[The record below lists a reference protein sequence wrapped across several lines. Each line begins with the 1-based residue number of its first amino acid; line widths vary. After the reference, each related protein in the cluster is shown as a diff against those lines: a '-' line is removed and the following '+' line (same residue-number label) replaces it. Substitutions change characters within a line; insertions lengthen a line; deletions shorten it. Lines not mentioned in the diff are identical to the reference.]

1 MINDLL
7 RQNKNNERKTRNTK
21 PKPIAIIVRAL
32 RALTLRAISLAL
44 VLDRYQGKAPWPAVL
59 AALLCSVIG
68 GYLVTRLA
76 HVRELAIAAL
86 AGLLMLLVGAV
97 ATRLAPSISPPDNLL
112 MLIWT
117 GGGALGSWLT
127 RVRLSWIGREYERLR
142 QRYYCIHHSRIGRRM
157 TVITKMLKENKMK
170 GGKTMKAA
178 LLSALMTMALLALV
192 SCTTSPEPTP
202 EAAELHLKVGVN
214 MDVNGEVV
222 LRFGV
227 HNKGPADFPGDKD
240 FVGKWELTDEAG
252 TLRAS
257 GSLTTT
263 GLLGSGKTAF
273 PAEWKGELVPGAYT
287 LTWSAADYGLTVVG
301 FTVVERNRKLSI
313 GEQVTQV
320 FDDYDPQDLPAEGEK
335 VYPLA
340 VSPGEWLEYEIV
352 SACNFTLRSSIQVGD
367 RIRYEIIDTKTGQ
380 KVSLDGKIVILHEV
394 PICDLYVNGEKVA
407 EQVEQGIL
415 FPADVQ
421 FWNDYQAI
429 EVNWEKEASKM
440 GRAYESEIRIES
452 DRILFEYSLD
462 ITSWTR
468 ISTDR
473 GTGIVLDLERVV
485 DMQGNQVSYHF
496 VLADTSVMGV
506 RL

>member
-1 MINDLL
+1 MY
-7 RQNKNNERKTRNTK
+7 TK

-32 RALTLRAISLAL
+32 RALTLRAITLAL

-76 HVRELAIAAL
+76 HVRELAIGAL

-112 MLIWT
+112 ILIWT
-117 GGGALGSWLT
+117 GGGALGGWLT

-142 QRYYCIHHSRIGRRM
+142 QRCYCIHHSHIGKRM
-157 TVITKMLKENKMK
+157 TMITKMFKGNKMK
-170 GGKTMKAA
+170 RGKTMR
-178 LLSALMTMALLALV
+178 LIVIPCALV
-192 SCTTSPEPTP
+192 LVLTASLLVGCSSQSNTSETLQVNIVEHTNDCFGSEEESTT
-202 EAAELHLKVGVN
+202 AIWDDN
-214 MDVNGEVV
+214 DI
-222 LRFGV
+222 
-227 HNKGPADFPGDKD
+227 
-240 FVGKWELTDEAG
+240 
-252 TLRAS
+252 
-257 GSLTTT
+257 
-263 GLLGSGKTAF
+263 
-273 PAEWKGELVPGAYT
+273 LVT
-287 LTWSAADYGLTVVG
+287 TVVK
-301 FTVVERNRKLSI
+301 TSVPCYAVKSIEAKQVESHIVVDISFERGEGICIECVGSQKLSYRI
-313 GEQVTQV
+313 LSPSVEVTNLDVDIDIDGQKVKQTATVAASEQV
-320 FDDYDPQDLPAEGEK
+320 YA
-335 VYPLA
+335 LA

-352 SACNFTLRSSIQVGD
+352 SARNFTLRSSIQVGG
-367 RIRYEIIDTKTGQ
+367 RIRYEIVDTKTGQ

-421 FWNDYQAI
+421 FWRDYEAI
-429 EVNWEKEASKM
+429 ELNWEKEASKM
-440 GRAYESEIRIES
+440 GRAYESEVRIES

-485 DMQGNQVSYHF
+485 DMQGNEASYHF